1 MAKETK
7 VSFPTIPV
15 AHFLTLRG
23 QLKKSIPTSISTNYL
38 ASILNMTE
46 AAASTNIV
54 PGLKLIKLIDNDN
67 KVNVELAKKF
77 RDDQH
82 YKEFCDTVLNNSY
95 PRELLETFPEL
106 PDDKGQIKRWFM
118 NHSGV
123 GDNAAG
129 KFASLFTLLLEANP
143 SKTSDIKPSSTNGV
157 KTKPKETKTKILK
170 SEPVAPAQINHSLND
185 QTAVTPPVVNPANPE
200 VHVNVQV
207 HIAADATNEQIE
219 KIFESMGKHLFNRN
233 K

>member
-7 VSFPTIPV
+7 VSFPTIPT

-23 QLKKSIPTSISTNYL
+23 QLKKSIPTSISSNYL
-38 ASILNMTE
+38 ASTLNMTE
-46 AAASTNIV
+46 EAARANII

-67 KVNVELAKKF
+67 KVNTDLAKKL
-77 RDDQH
+77 RDDDH
-82 YKEFCDTVLNNSY
+82 FKEFCQTVLKDCY
-95 PRELLETFPEL
+95 PQDLLETFPEL
-106 PDDKGQIKRWFM
+106 PEDKGKIKRWFM

-123 GDNAAG
+123 GDNAAS
-129 KFASLFTLLLEANP
+129 KFTSMFALLLEANP
-143 SKTSDIKPSSTNGV
+143 NKTSELKPSSNG
-157 KTKPKETKTKILK
+157 TTKTK
-170 SEPVAPAQINHSLND
+170 EPKIKVAKAT
-185 QTAVTPPVVNPANPE
+185 QTTPQPIEVKQTPQQATQPTSFQGHNPE

>member
-1 MAKETK
+1 MAKEIK

-46 AAASTNIV
+46 AAASTNII

-67 KVNVELAKKF
+67 KVNVDLAKKF
-77 RDDQH
+77 RDDHH
-82 YKEFCDTVLNNSY
+82 YKEFCDIVLNNSY
-95 PRELLETFPEL
+95 PIELLETFPEL
-106 PDDKGQIKRWFM
+106 PEDKGQIKRWFM

-129 KFASLFTLLLEANP
+129 KFASLFALLLEANP
-143 SKTSDIKPSSTNGV
+143 SKTNDIKSLPTNGLKIKAKEV
-157 KTKPKETKTKILK
+157 KPKQVK
-170 SEPVAPAQINHSLND
+170 SAS
-185 QTAVTPPVVNPANPE
+185 VTPLFTQPTPNHQPGVPPISNTPSPE

-233 K
+233 

>member
-46 AAASTNIV
+46 GAASTNII

-82 YKEFCDTVLNNSY
+82 YKEFCNKVLISCY
-95 PRELLETFPEL
+95 PKELLETFPEL
-106 PDDKGQIKRWFM
+106 PEDKGQIKRWFM

-123 GDNAAG
+123 GDSAAG
-129 KFASLFTLLLEANP
+129 KYASLFTLLLEANP
-143 SKTSDIKPSSTNGV
+143 AKISDAKTSSTNGV
-157 KTKPKETKTKILK
+157 KVKSKETNPQSAKLEQVTPLQVNPI
-170 SEPVAPAQINHSLND
+170 PNTH
-185 QTAVTPPVVNPANPE
+185 TAVHPIVNPANPE

>member
-7 VSFPTIPV
+7 VSFPTIPT

-23 QLKKSIPTSISTNYL
+23 QLKKTIPTSISSNYL
-38 ASILNMTE
+38 ASTLNMTE
-46 AAASTNIV
+46 EGAKVNII
-54 PGLKLIKLIDNDN
+54 PGLKLMKLIDNDN
-67 KVNVELAKKF
+67 KVNTELAKKL
-77 RDDQH
+77 RDDDH
-82 YKEFCDTVLNNSY
+82 FKEFCQTVLKDCY
-95 PRELLETFPEL
+95 PQDLLETFPEL
-106 PDDKGQIKRWFM
+106 PEDKGKIKRWFM

-123 GDNAAG
+123 GDSAAK
-129 KFASLFTLLLEANP
+129 KFTSMFALLLEGNP
-143 SKTSDIKPSSTNGV
+143 NKTSDLKPNGNG
-157 KTKPKETKTKILK
+157 TTKTKSK
-170 SEPVAPAQINHSLND
+170 EPKPKVAKATQATPTPAEVS
-185 QTAVTPPVVNPANPE
+185 ATPQQAIPPPSFQVPNPE